1 MLTKLGRCWRIVAT
15 GFCFAVFGLGG
26 LLVPLI
32 VLPIQYLI
40 YRDEEKRRKAARY
53 TVHLLFK
60 FFVGLMGALGIF
72 KFTIADRTK
81 FANLTGKLV
90 LANHPTLIDV
100 VVLISLIPNVDCVV
114 KAHLF
119 SNPFMRGVIK
129 STGYISNESPEGLL
143 TDCAASLAAG
153 NNLIVF
159 PEGTRTTPGQ
169 ALKFKRGAANIA
181 LRCRADIVSVLIHV
195 APSTLTKSEMWYEV
209 APTQAKF
216 DLAMT
221 KQQLQLP
228 SFEASKLTQH
238 ARSFTRDMQAFFQG
252 ELDSYE

>member
-1 MLTKLGRCWRIVAT
+1 MAYISNRILLFGIWIGRLACS
-15 GFCFAVFGLGG
+15 
-26 LLVPLI
+26 LI
-32 VLPIQYLI
+32 CLASSIFT
-40 YRDEEKRRKAARY
+40 YRDKQKRRKAARF

-60 FFVGLMGALGIF
+60 FFVGLMGMLGIF
-72 KFTIADRTK
+72 KFTIADK
-81 FANLTGKLV
+81 KQFANLHGKLV

-100 VVLISLIPNVDCVV
+100 VVLISLIPNADCVV

-129 STGYISNESPEGLL
+129 STGYISNDCPDGLL
-143 TDCAASLAAG
+143 TDCAASLASG
-153 NNLIVF
+153 NNVIVF

-181 LRCRADIVSVLIHV
+181 LRCRAEIVSVLIHV
-195 APSTLTKSEMWYEV
+195 SPSTLTKSEMWYEV

-221 KQQLQLP
+221 RQQLQLP
-228 SFEASKLTQH
+228 VVDTAKLTQQ
-238 ARSFTRDMQAFFQG
+238 ARSFTREMQAFFSRRIG
-252 ELDSYE
+252 YL